1 MKINYTD
8 SNTLDKSSQIIKIN
22 DYDIEIINL
31 NGIIYRSDQH
41 TMDMLRSS
49 PACFGDYN
57 SAFAYLYP
65 NSYLKTYETK
75 IPLKLFSLNKD
86 HDNKIR
92 LAKFFKGF
100 LFNEPQYKN
109 DILPKILYVILQI
122 SHGIVV
128 KSLKD
133 IDLCGLTINEI
144 ENYLLNAKTDNPK
157 NKLVID
163 DTNKIKHI
171 INDVSKMDNIIP
183 SRVSLKNLDKFIMT
197 SLKTLLVPYKL
208 DGTYY
213 LEELMSKEDEKK
225 TLCYYINKE
234 YFKKES
240 TGLTCVP
247 KEIVIFDPSNT
258 LKITKI
264 QQEVNKTIIEKP
276 LEIIMDRNKM
286 DRNKYKNEYHK
297 YKNKYHK
304 YKNKYAKK

>member
-22 DYDIEIINL
+22 NYDVEIINL

-75 IPLKLFSLNKD
+75 MPLKLFSLNKD
-86 HDNKIR
+86 YDNKVR
-92 LAKFFKGF
+92 LNKFFKEF
-100 LFNEPQYKN
+100 LFNEQQYKN
-109 DILPKILYVILQI
+109 NILPKILYVILQI

-157 NKLVID
+157 NKLTTE
-163 DTNKIKHI
+163 DTNKIKFI
-171 INDVSKMDNIIP
+171 INNVSKMDTIP
-183 SRVSLKNLDKFIMT
+183 SRVSLKMLDKFIMT
-197 SLKTLLVPYKL
+197 SLKTILIPYKL

-213 LEELMSKEDEKK
+213 LEEQISKEDEKK

-264 QQEVNKTIIEKP
+264 QQESNKAIIEKP
-276 LEIIMDRNKM
+276 LEIIM

-297 YKNKYHK
+297 YKNKYRK
-304 YKNKYAKK
+304 YKKDYGY